1 MIFSLKKIIKKIE
14 HIKYKYS
21 YLLLKVELVYLCLKN
36 NLFLILMMKI
46 ISRMSSLILKKSD
59 DMILFA
65 HDHPVKLGETLK
77 FGNSLGVVM
86 SIFERNQLALLL

>member
-1 MIFSLKKIIKKIE
+1 
-14 HIKYKYS
+14 
-21 YLLLKVELVYLCLKN
+21 
-36 NLFLILMMKI
+36 MKI

-59 DMILFA
+59 DMVLFT
-65 HDHPVKLGETLK
+65 HENPVKLGETLK